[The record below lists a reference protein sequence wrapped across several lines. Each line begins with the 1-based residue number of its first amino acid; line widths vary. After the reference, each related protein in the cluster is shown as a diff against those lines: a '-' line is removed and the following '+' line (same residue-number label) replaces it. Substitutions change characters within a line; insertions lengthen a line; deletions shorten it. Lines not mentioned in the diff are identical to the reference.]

1 MKDGLEEHI
10 LNTEVQ
16 MEGADGIGNEGP
28 MGLKQE
34 SWAWTTDNVP

>member
-1 MKDGLEEHI
+1 
-10 LNTEVQ
+10 

-34 SWAWTTDNVP
+34 SWAWTTDNVPWIEVMINHVNEIQSS